1 MTTNVP
7 LTVANQFSASV
18 KSTDAERSWPATRS
32 VPVAETASEPSV
44 CSETA
49 AVPMNWAEA
58 ESASRETSNEPV
70 MSPSAEMTVPSAMV
84 AVTPS
89 SESVPVT
96 CATQLSASTYSMLA
110 LTC

>member
-7 LTVANQFSASV
+7 LTVADQCSASV
-18 KSTDAERSWPATRS
+18 KSTDEVRSWPATRS
-32 VPVAETASEPSV
+32 VPEAETASEPSV
-44 CSETA
+44 WSETA

-58 ESASRETSNEPV
+58 KSASRETSKDPV

-96 CATQLSASTYSMLA
+96 CATQLSPSTYSIVA